1 MKFGAH
7 MSFNSVGYYSLRF
20 KHKMD

>member
-7 MSFNSVGYYSLRF
+7 MSYNTVGYSLRF